1 MPADTSSEGK
11 VAMTARRS
19 AIGGVVLAMAC
30 LASAWA
36 AAADFEVTGP
46 DGRRILLKDDKT
58 WRYVEP
64 DAAKDSK
71 PAAADSASA
80 GKDGE
85 ARKDVASDPKDAVAE
100 KKNVGEVLL
109 YLDGKIDGNRI
120 CRLQLRMINNLTF
133 EIRSLVPE
141 FSILRANGV
150 VYDSKFSGFSFIKP
164 GDSQKRE
171 VRFNGI
177 DCDEIDRVKVGG
189 GDRCEMG
196 DLDKFSNA
204 KGACLSHVRVEP
216 SSVMRF
222 EK

>member
-1 MPADTSSEGK
+1 
-11 VAMTARRS
+11 MTARRS
-19 AIGGVVLAMAC
+19 AIRCVVLVMAG
-30 LASAWA
+30 LASGW

-64 DAAKDSK
+64 DAAADAK
-71 PAAADSASA
+71 PVAGQPA
-80 GKDGE
+80 GKDG
-85 ARKDVASDPKDAVAE
+85 ANSKDVASDPKDSAAE
-100 KKNVGEVLL
+100 KKNVGEALL
-109 YLDGKIDGNRI
+109 YLDGKIDGNRT
-120 CRLQLRMINNLTF
+120 CRLQLRMVNNLRF

-177 DCDEIDRVKVGG
+177 DCDDIARVKVGG

-216 SSVMRF
+216 SSVIRF
-222 EK
+222 DK

>member
-1 MPADTSSEGK
+1 
-11 VAMTARRS
+11 MTIKRS
-19 AIGGVVLAMAC
+19 AIRGVVLLVAA
-30 LASAWA
+30 LAAGS
-36 AAADFEVTGP
+36 AAADFELTGP

-64 DAAKDSK
+64 DAAAESK
-71 PAAADSASA
+71 PVA
-80 GKDGE
+80 GKDDSK
-85 ARKDVASDPKDAVAE
+85 AAASAQKDAAAE
-100 KKNVGEVLL
+100 TKSAGEVLL
-109 YLDGKIDGNRI
+109 YLDGKIDGNRV
-120 CRLQLRMINNLTF
+120 CRLQLRMVNNLPY

-150 VYDSKFSGFSFIKP
+150 VYDSKFSGFSFLKP

-177 DCDEIDRVKVGG
+177 DCDDIARVKVGG

-204 KGACLSHVRVEP
+204 KGACLAHVRVEP
-216 SSVMRF
+216 SSVIRF
-222 EK
+222 DK

>member
-1 MPADTSSEGK
+1 
-11 VAMTARRS
+11 MTARRS
-19 AIGGVVLAMAC
+19 VIGCIVLVMAC
-30 LASAWA
+30 LAPAWA
-36 AAADFEVTGP
+36 TAADFEVTGP
-46 DGRRILLKDDKT
+46 DGRRILHKDDKT
-58 WRYVEP
+58 WGYVER
-64 DAAKDSK
+64 DAPKDAK
-71 PAAADSASA
+71 PAGDSGSGGKHAQAKKEVAAES
-80 GKDGE
+80 
-85 ARKDVASDPKDAVAE
+85 KDAVAE

-109 YLDGKIDGNRI
+109 FLDGKIDGNRI
-120 CRLQLRMINNLTF
+120 CRLQLRMTNNLTF

-204 KGACLSHVRVEP
+204 KGACLAHIRVEP
-216 SSVMRF
+216 SSVIRF

>member
-1 MPADTSSEGK
+1 
-11 VAMTARRS
+11 MTARRS

-36 AAADFEVTGP
+36 AAADFEV
-46 DGRRILLKDDKT
+46 
-58 WRYVEP
+58 
-64 DAAKDSK
+64 
-71 PAAADSASA
+71 
-80 GKDGE
+80 
-85 ARKDVASDPKDAVAE
+85 
-100 KKNVGEVLL
+100 
-109 YLDGKIDGNRI
+109 
-120 CRLQLRMINNLTF
+120 
-133 EIRSLVPE
+133 IRSLVPE

-177 DCDEIDRVKVGG
+177 DCDGIDRVKVGG

>member
-1 MPADTSSEGK
+1 MR
-11 VAMTARRS
+11 MTARRS
-19 AIGGVVLAMAC
+19 LIGGVVLVTAC
-30 LASAWA
+30 LAPGWA
-36 AAADFEVTGP
+36 TAADFEVTGP

-58 WRYVEP
+58 WRYIEP
-64 DAAKDSK
+64 DAPKDAK
-71 PAAADSASA
+71 PAVDSGSA
-80 GKDGE
+80 GKDAE
-85 ARKDVASDPKDAVAE
+85 AKKAAAAESKDAVAE

-109 YLDGKIDGNRI
+109 FLDGKIDGNRI
-120 CRLQLRMINNLTF
+120 CRLQLRMINNLPF

-150 VYDSKFSGFSFIKP
+150 VYDSKFSGFSFVKP
-164 GDSQKRE
+164 GDSQTRE

-196 DLDKFSNA
+196 ELDKFSNA

>member
-1 MPADTSSEGK
+1 
-11 VAMTARRS
+11 MTVRYSATRS
-19 AIGGVVLAMAC
+19 IVFVLAA
-30 LASAWA
+30 LASGW
-36 AAADFEVTGP
+36 AAADFEVMGP

-58 WRYVEP
+58 WQYVEP
-64 DAAKDSK
+64 AAAKDSK
-71 PAAADSASA
+71 PVDAD
-80 GKDGE
+80 K
-85 ARKDVASDPKDAVAE
+85 KDVALDQKDGAE
-100 KKNVGEVLL
+100 TKQAGEALL
-109 YLDGKIDGNRI
+109 YLDGKIDANRV
-120 CRLQLRMINNLTF
+120 CRLQLRMVNNLRY

-177 DCDEIDRVKVGG
+177 DCDEIAQVKVGG

-204 KGACLSHVRVEP
+204 KGACLARVRVEP
-216 SSVMRF
+216 STVIRF

>member
-1 MPADTSSEGK
+1 
-11 VAMTARRS
+11 MTVRRS
-19 AIGGVVLAMAC
+19 ATRGAVLLVAG
-30 LASAWA
+30 LAAGW

-46 DGRRILLKDDKT
+46 DGRRIRLEDDKT
-58 WRYVEP
+58 WRYVGP
-64 DAAKDSK
+64 DAAAEPK
-71 PAAADSASA
+71 PAAGAES
-80 GKDGE
+80 
-85 ARKDVASDPKDAVAE
+85 KDAAAE
-100 KKNVGEVLL
+100 KKNAGEALL
-109 YLDGKIDGNRI
+109 YLDGKVDGNRV
-120 CRLQLRMINNLTF
+120 CRLQLRMINNLPY

-177 DCDEIDRVKVGG
+177 DCGDIARVKVGG

-196 DLDKFSNA
+196 DLDKFASA
-204 KGACLSHVRVEP
+204 KGVCLSHVRVEP
-216 SSVMRF
+216 SGVIPF

>member
-1 MPADTSSEGK
+1 
-11 VAMTARRS
+11 MTMRRS
-19 AIGGVVLAMAC
+19 AIRGVAFLVAGLAAG
-30 LASAWA
+30 W

-46 DGRRILLKDDKT
+46 DGRRILLKDDMT
-58 WRYVEP
+58 WRYLEP
-64 DAAKDSK
+64 DAAAGSK
-71 PAAADSASA
+71 PVAGEPA
-80 GKDGE
+80 GKDGSGGR
-85 ARKDVASDPKDAVAE
+85 ADGAQKDAAAE
-100 KKNVGEVLL
+100 KKTAGEALL
-109 YLDGKIDGNRI
+109 HLDGKIDGNRV
-120 CRLQLRMINNLTF
+120 CRLQLRMVNNLPY

-177 DCDEIDRVKVGG
+177 DCDEIARVKVGG

-204 KGACLSHVRVEP
+204 KGACLSQVRVEP
-216 SSVMRF
+216 SSVIPF

>member
-1 MPADTSSEGK
+1 
-11 VAMTARRS
+11 MTASRWARGS
-19 AIGGVVLAMAC
+19 VVLLVAGVTSGA
-30 LASAWA
+30 L
-36 AAADFEVTGP
+36 ADFEATGP

-64 DAAKDSK
+64 DTAKDPK
-71 PAAADSASA
+71 PAAE
-80 GKDGE
+80 KDG
-85 ARKDVASDPKDAVAE
+85 ADKPVAAGD
-100 KKNVGEVLL
+100 KKSAGEVLL
-109 YLDGKIDGNRI
+109 YLDGKIDGNRV
-120 CRLQLRMINNLTF
+120 CRLELRMVNNLPY

-177 DCDEIDRVKVGG
+177 DCNDIARVKVGG

-196 DLDKFSNA
+196 DLDKFANA
-204 KGACLSHVRVEP
+204 KGACLAHIRVEP
-216 SSVMRF
+216 SSVIRF
-222 EK
+222 DK